1 MSSLDKRRDDVART
15 QNARADLFLFSR
27 KAQIE
32 KEIQTLLRDKTINM
46 IDSSLQLS
54 LLRRVIVLLST
65 LIVKKTMNVKFKEMN
80 KRLKSI
86 EQNISKTTT
95 TIESY
100 VATTKTN
107 SKLEKNATTI
117 ELAKFINLNQQRQLN
132 ELKKNKTFIYKIKE
146 EDEKTNI
153 KTLFIKKLIKR
164 IMRAEKHKKNILT
177 IKRLFNE
184 DIKIL
189 TRLTKTKQRLK
200 RNKTLL
206 KDVASTTFLSRR
218 IFEIMIHDVKM
229 TSINTQNQ
237 QTTIKHIVKQ
247 NASMHSNL
255 KITRVIWSKRAKIIS
270 NKKYFSLI
278 MKIYNAATINRLI
291 KKKLLNEY
299 SHRTCEYFDKNC
311 KLKQCF
317 NCQRYDHIEK
327 SCKYERR
334 CAACASSHNDSTCT
348 TSIERRK
355 CVNCD
360 ENHSIWSFQ
369 CKIKIEEKNKLN
381 DMWFFKSILHSKEAR
396 KINIASASKEHHC
409 ADEKTKRSCVQTAQ
423 NAAIESFSLKKEFS
437 SFLNTK
443 IMCLKIDNYT
453 VQKSLN
459 KQSSSQKSKTAI
471 FSSTTRR
478 RSVSVLQMISSQNV
492 NNALTALRYKFFEKK
507 SRERSRQQNA
517 NNTTTTNT
525 QNEELWIRNER

>member
-255 KITRVIWSKRAKIIS
+255 KITRVI
-270 NKKYFSLI
+270 
-278 MKIYNAATINRLI
+278 
-291 KKKLLNEY
+291 
-299 SHRTCEYFDKNC
+299 
-311 KLKQCF
+311 
-317 NCQRYDHIEK
+317 
-327 SCKYERR
+327 
-334 CAACASSHNDSTCT
+334 
-348 TSIERRK
+348 
-355 CVNCD
+355 
-360 ENHSIWSFQ
+360 
-369 CKIKIEEKNKLN
+369 
-381 DMWFFKSILHSKEAR
+381 
-396 KINIASASKEHHC
+396 
-409 ADEKTKRSCVQTAQ
+409 
-423 NAAIESFSLKKEFS
+423 
-437 SFLNTK
+437 
-443 IMCLKIDNYT
+443 
-453 VQKSLN
+453 
-459 KQSSSQKSKTAI
+459 
-471 FSSTTRR
+471 
-478 RSVSVLQMISSQNV
+478 
-492 NNALTALRYKFFEKK
+492 
-507 SRERSRQQNA
+507 
-517 NNTTTTNT
+517 
-525 QNEELWIRNER
+525 